1 MRSQNKSPGSDVSPL
16 TGMRSSNKL
25 PSSDFE
31 ALSFDRASLFKKMC
45 EMKERHFYFV
55 ADSFYKDFPDPNL
68 MRNKEAIKS
77 RIVCQKKHH
86 LMIFLSDLHKT

>member
-1 MRSQNKSPGSDVSPL
+1 MRSQNKSPG
-16 TGMRSSNKL
+16 
-25 PSSDFE
+25 SDFE

-68 MRNKEAIKS
+68 MRNKEAINGIRHDRPCFFAITDKRNSELFWFIPISS
-77 RIVCQKKHH
+77 RVDKYKD
-86 LMIFLSDLHKT
+86 FA